1 MKPLRIKSIF
11 AYNHSHSITK
21 YRISVKQ
28 TFQYKHFPSDYRKTA
43 RIFNVLEKNTKHL
56 SKKFLNGEYAAWNST
71 KVSSQSWSF
80 HLTLLA
86 YPEYSG

>member
-1 MKPLRIKSIF
+1 M
-11 AYNHSHSITK
+11 HK

-56 SKKFLNGEYAAWNST
+56 SKKFLNGEYEAWNPT
-71 KVSSQSWSF
+71 NPYNQ
-80 HLTLLA
+80 HLKPNYDDFPNKEVDSAHIINCTNETAVVVYQL
-86 YPEYSG
+86 